1 MPPVNLALLQTK
13 LHRPRITRD
22 LVLRPRLLERLNHG
36 LDGRLTLVCA
46 PAGFGKTTLICS
58 WLERVANGQALGYTS
73 IPSAWLSLD
82 ENDSD
87 LSLFLRYCI
96 AALRTILTDACPE
109 TLTLLKARHPPPQNV
124 IYTTLS
130 NEIEQLPGHFILVLD
145 DYHSIRGEA
154 VHNLLNALV
163 DHWPHPMHLVLISRI
178 SPPLPLASLR
188 ARDKL
193 TEIRTQDLRFTEA
206 ETNTYL
212 ERALDKPLSQ
222 PAVAMLEERT
232 EGWIAGLRLANL
244 SLGSTSETEPIL
256 ASLSGAETN
265 IASYLADEVLS
276 RQLPAIQSFLLRTSI
291 LDRFCTPL
299 CGAIL
304 GESDPAWDVP
314 ACIDWLER
322 AELFIIPLDNQ
333 QLWYRYH
340 HLFQD
345 LLQQRL
351 QTGFG
356 KEMVAD
362 LHRKAAAWFANE
374 GMLDEGLLHAL
385 RANDIDLVARLMLQ
399 ELREALNHE
408 DRPALDRWLRLLPD
422 AHLQRRPELLMIKLW
437 ALEFSGHIGKMSKLL
452 DQVEALVE
460 ADGGA
465 SLSPD
470 QIQLLRGQILVL
482 RANEAFFNNQFTFSL
497 TCSQEALRLVPPSW
511 MYLRGVTMEMWGMAM
526 QASGQGQVARRMLLD
541 EYESLSDK
549 TDIYALRLLFALCYI
564 YFKDSDLEQMRQSA
578 ALMLRQATR
587 GVMPLIQGWAHLYL
601 ATAYYHW
608 NDLAP
613 AAEHF
618 AALMDLR
625 YITQAI
631 AARNGMA
638 GLALVSQAAGDD
650 SQAKRALETLAQYD
664 LEIKGYEDDDS
675 RSLRARVML
684 LQGDQE
690 SAFRWADAYT
700 LPVPDVPVMWV
711 EEPQVT
717 RARILIA
724 RGTPADLQT
733 ALQILDTLYDI
744 VERTHNALIKPELL
758 ILRALALDA
767 QGETG
772 LALNALA
779 QAVDLS
785 QPGGLIRVFIDKGS
799 HVQELLCQLARS
811 GYSGP
816 SIRRIVNAFPHS
828 APLKVDL
835 IEPLTPR
842 ELDVLRLM
850 AEPLSTKEIAR
861 QLYLSPSTVKR
872 HSINLYA
879 KLCVNSRWDAVAKAR
894 ELGILPPR

>member
-22 LVLRPRLLERLNHG
+22 LVVRLSLLERLNHG
-36 LDGRLTLVCA
+36 LDSQLTLVCA

-58 WLERVANGQALGYTS
+58 WLERMAAGQALGYTS

-87 LSLFLRYCI
+87 LSFFLRYCI
-96 AALRTILTDACPE
+96 AALRTIFADACPE
-109 TLTLLKARHPPPQNV
+109 TLALLKAPHPPPKTV
-124 IYTTLS
+124 LYTTLS
-130 NEIEQLPGHFILVLD
+130 NEIEQLPNRFILVLD

-163 DHWPHPMHLVLISRI
+163 DHWPRPMHLVLISRI

-188 ARDKL
+188 AKDKL

-212 ERALDKPLSQ
+212 EQALDKPLDQ

-232 EGWIAGLRLANL
+232 EGWIAGLRLVSL
-244 SLGSTSETEPIL
+244 SLGSAGETETIL
-256 ASLSGAETN
+256 ASLSGAERD

-276 RQLPAIQSFLLRTSI
+276 RQVPAIQTFLLRTSI
-291 LDRFCTPL
+291 LDRFCTSL
-299 CGAIL
+299 CEAIL
-304 GESDPAWDVP
+304 GETDPAWDVP

-333 QLWYRYH
+333 RLWYRYH
-340 HLFQD
+340 HLFQG

-351 QTGFG
+351 QAGFG

-374 GMLDEGLLHAL
+374 GMLDEGLSHAL
-385 RANDIDLVARLMLQ
+385 RADDLDLTARLMEQ
-399 ELREALNHE
+399 ELRDVLNRE
-408 DRPALDRWLRLLPD
+408 DRPTLDRWLRLLPD
-422 AHLQRRPELLMIKLW
+422 GYIQRRPGLLMIKMW
-437 ALEFSGHIGKMSKLL
+437 ALEFSGYLGKMSKLL
-452 DQVEALVE
+452 DKVDALVA

-465 SLSPD
+465 SLSRD
-470 QIQLLRGQILVL
+470 QLQLLRGQILAL
-482 RANEAFFNNQFTFSL
+482 RANEAFFSNQFTLSL
-497 TCSQEALRLVPPSW
+497 TCSQEAMSLVPPSW
-511 MYLRGVTMEMWGMAM
+511 RYLHGVTMMIWGMAM
-526 QASGQGQVARRMLLD
+526 QSSGQAQVARRILLD
-541 EYESLSDK
+541 EYESLGDK
-549 TDIYALRLLFALCYI
+549 TDNYALRLLFALCFI
-564 YFKDSDLEQMRQSA
+564 YFKDGLLEQMQQTA
-578 ALMLRQATR
+578 TLMLGQATR
-587 GVMPLIQGWAHLYL
+587 GAMLFIQGWAHLYL
-601 ATAYYHW
+601 GTAYYHW
-608 NDLAP
+608 NNLAS

-618 AALMDLR
+618 AALVDLR
-625 YITQAI
+625 YVTQAI

-638 GLALVSQAAGDD
+638 GLALVYQATGDFSQADQVLD
-650 SQAKRALETLAQYD
+650 ILTQYD
-664 LEIKGYEDDDS
+664 LEIKGYEEDDS

-700 LPVPDVPVMWV
+700 TPLPDIPVMWM
-711 EEPQVT
+711 EEPQLT
-717 RARILIA
+717 RTRILLA
-724 RGTPADLQT
+724 RGAAADVQA
-733 ALQILDTLYDI
+733 ALQILDELYTI
-744 VERTHNALIKPELL
+744 VDRTYNTLIKPELL

-767 QGETG
+767 QGETS

-785 QPGGLIRVFIDKGS
+785 QPGGLIRVFIDKGP

-811 GYSGP
+811 GYP
-816 SIRRIVNAFPHS
+816 SPAIRRIVNAFPHS

-850 AEPLSTKEIAR
+850 AEPLSTKDIAR

-894 ELGILPPR
+894 ELGILPPH